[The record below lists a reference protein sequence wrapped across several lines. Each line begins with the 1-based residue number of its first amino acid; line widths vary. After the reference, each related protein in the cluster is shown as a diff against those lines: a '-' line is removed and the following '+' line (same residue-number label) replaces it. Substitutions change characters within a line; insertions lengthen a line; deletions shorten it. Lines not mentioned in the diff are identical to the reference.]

1 MTMAD
6 DAGGRRR
13 VGVVGAG
20 VIGTTVAAD
29 LVLHGYAVVLVDRDE
44 QALEAAR
51 GNVRDAVRLAPV
63 LRPGLPRL
71 GRAAADEQ
79 ARYTTDLG
87 ELAGCEF
94 VVENVTEDWATKRDL
109 YRRLDAVLP
118 PAVGIGANTS
128 SIPVRRLAAQTAR
141 PPLVIGIHFMNPSYA
156 TSAVEVMRGEQTS
169 DECLAYVLGLAESL
183 GKQAIVVGDFPGF
196 VSNRIS
202 HVFFNEA
209 ARLVQEQGVD
219 PATVDQV
226 FRKCFGHPMGP
237 LETADLI
244 GLDTVLLTLRQLR
257 EATGED
263 RYAPCELLERKVA
276 DGQVGRKARSGFYR
290 Y

>member
-1 MTMAD
+1 VTLPDHTSA
-6 DAGGRRR
+6 RHR
-13 VGVVGAG
+13 VGIVGAG
-20 VIGTTVAAD
+20 AIGTTVGAD
-29 LVLHGYAVVLVDRDE
+29 LLLHGYDIVLVDRDE
-44 QALEAAR
+44 RALETAR
-51 GNVRDAVRLAPV
+51 RSVGEALRFAPL

-71 GRAAADEQ
+71 TLAGVTERVC
-79 ARYTTDLG
+79 YTTDLAD
-87 ELAGCEF
+87 LAACEF

-118 PAVGIGANTS
+118 PHVGIGANTS
-128 SIPVRRLAAQTAR
+128 SIPVRRLAAETAR
-141 PPLVIGIHFMNPSYA
+141 PRLVIGVHFMNPSYA

-169 DECLAYVLGLAESL
+169 GECLAYVLGLAESL
-183 GKQAIVVGDFPGF
+183 GKEAIVVGDFPGF

-209 ARLVQEQGVD
+209 ARLVQEEGVA

-226 FRKCFGHPMGP
+226 FRKCFGHAMGP

-244 GLDTVLLTLRQLR
+244 GLDTVVLTLRQLR
-257 EATGED
+257 ESTGED
-263 RYAPCELLERKVA
+263 RYTPCDLLERQVVSGK
-276 DGQVGRKARSGFYR
+276 VGRKAGSGFYT